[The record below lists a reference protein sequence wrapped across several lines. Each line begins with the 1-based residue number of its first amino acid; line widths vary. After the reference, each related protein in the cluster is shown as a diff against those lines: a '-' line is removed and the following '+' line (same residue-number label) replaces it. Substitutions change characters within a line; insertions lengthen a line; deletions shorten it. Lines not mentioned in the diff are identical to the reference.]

1 MKRVHASVVILLFLA
16 ACATTAPQSS
26 EPVRVVIVGTTDVH
40 GWFNGHEERARG
52 NETGVR
58 YGGVATLTSYL
69 DALRAEND
77 GRVVVV
83 DSGDMFQGTLESNI
97 AEGEPVVLAYNLA
110 GYAAAAV
117 GNHEFDYGP
126 IGPEVVADTPS
137 EDPRGGLKR
146 NAKLAKFPL
155 LSANLIENATG
166 ATPAWAK
173 KSIIV
178 DAGGVRIGII
188 GLSLPDTPLRTIP
201 ANVKGLTFTD
211 PVEAT
216 LETARE
222 LRAAGA
228 DAIVVIAHIGGRCR
242 NQHDPSDLASCE
254 MNQDAVVYLQS
265 LPPGTIDAYFAGH
278 THAQMRH
285 FINGVPATQGLA
297 FSQEFSAIDLWI
309 DRKAK
314 RVVSK
319 RTEIRPLTM
328 ICSQVYAGTER
339 CDPRNAP
346 AGAALVPRVFAGR
359 TIVPDARIEAMAKP
373 YLDRVAVRKNEKLG
387 LTALAPFT
395 RNYSRES
402 ELGNLLTDALRDFT
416 GAEIAF
422 FNSGGIRANLRTGDL
437 IYGDI
442 FGVSP
447 FDNYPAVVMMTG
459 AQILEGLRA
468 SSSGSSGVLQVSGMR
483 YVIDEALDAEKPEA
497 QRNRLVSATLENGE
511 PIDPARIYKVAMLDF
526 LVVGG
531 DGLSSA
537 MKDIPADRITI
548 YQDKP
553 VRDAIIEALQKRGT
567 PLQPKIEGRI
577 TVLNAKQPARRE

>member
-1 MKRVHASVVILLFLA
+1 MKRIHAAVLILLFLA

-26 EPVRVVIVGTTDVH
+26 DPVHVVIVGTTDVH
-40 GWFNGHEERARG
+40 GWFNGHDDRG
-52 NETGVR
+52 RNDTAGAH
-58 YGGVATLTSYL
+58 YGGVATLTSYI
-69 DALRAEND
+69 DALRAENE

-97 AEGEPVVLAYNLA
+97 AEGEPVVLAYNMA
-110 GYAAAAV
+110 GYAAAAI

-126 IGPEVVADTPS
+126 IGPDVVADTPS
-137 EDPRGGLKR
+137 EDPLGVLKR
-146 NAKLAKFPL
+146 NAKLAKFPM
-155 LSANLIENATG
+155 LSANLIDNTTG

-178 DAGGVRIGII
+178 DVGGVRIGII

-228 DAIVVIAHIGGRCR
+228 GAIVVIAHIGGRCR
-242 NQHDPSDLASCE
+242 NQHDVNDLASCE

-285 FINGVPATQGLA
+285 FVNGIPATQGLA

-314 RVVSK
+314 RVVRE

-339 CDPRNAP
+339 CDPRSAP
-346 AGAALVPRVFAGR
+346 AGAALVPRIFAGR
-359 TIVPDARIEAMAKP
+359 TIVPDARIEALTKP
-373 YLDRVAVRKNEKLG
+373 YLDRVAVKKNEKLG

-437 IYGDI
+437 IYADI

-511 PIDPARIYKVAMLDF
+511 PIDPTRIYKVAMLDF